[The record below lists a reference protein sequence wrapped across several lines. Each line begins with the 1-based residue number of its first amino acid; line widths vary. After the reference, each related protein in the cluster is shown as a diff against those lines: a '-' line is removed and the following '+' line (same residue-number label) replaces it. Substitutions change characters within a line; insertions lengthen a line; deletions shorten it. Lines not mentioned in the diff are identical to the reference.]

1 MAARHAAL
9 TVTAAAAAA
18 ATGIRLWAGAVS
30 DAAAALPWGRP
41 QWRRAKQ
48 IVLDVHPS
56 PHLSAVSIWISSSQQ
71 RDVMFA
77 TLEVMDVLAI
87 DTTAILVDCQQAT
100 EIALEPQWR

>member
-9 TVTAAAAAA
+9 TVTAAAAA
-18 ATGIRLWAGAVS
+18 TGVRLWAGAVS

-56 PHLSAVSIWISSSQQ
+56 PHLSDVSIWISSSQQ
-71 RDVMFA
+71 RDVMLA

-87 DTTAILVDCQQAT
+87 DCQQAT